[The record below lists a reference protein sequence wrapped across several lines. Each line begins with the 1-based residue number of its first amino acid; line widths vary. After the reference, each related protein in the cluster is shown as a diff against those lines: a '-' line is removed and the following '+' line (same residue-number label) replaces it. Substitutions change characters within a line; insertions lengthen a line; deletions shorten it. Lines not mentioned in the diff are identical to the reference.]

1 MTLLSDN
8 PDTFKNIVPQIS
20 GDSFSDNPESR
31 FTINMLDG
39 SEVVTDTP
47 SPLVQAYLKLRAD
60 VYIDQIQVLE
70 EDRRRQDGTEIDK
83 DDERSTHFVLLENKM
98 GEVAVFGCMRLIE
111 KSRQHNAPLP
121 IEEFYP
127 ESFPKPAR
135 NGAIEV
141 SRFIVRHPER
151 RQRSLAKLNLIRA
164 GLIHSLTNNLGPI
177 FATIEPEFERDLRV
191 SGVPTERVTE
201 SKHIEE
207 YNTTNFGISI
217 DKIALKRVMDA
228 QKLTTDALNT
238 TDELFWGT
246 VEAPQEVVR
255 S

>member
-1 MTLLSDN
+1 MTLLSEN

-20 GDSFSDNPESR
+20 GDLFSENPESR
-31 FTINMLDG
+31 FTINVLSG
-39 SEVVTDTP
+39 KEVVADTP

-60 VYIDQIQVLE
+60 VYIDQIRVLE
-70 EDRRRQDGTEIDK
+70 EERRRQDGTEIDD
-83 DDERSTHFVLLENKM
+83 DDERSTHFVLLENKL

-141 SRFIVRHPER
+141 SRFIVRHPEQ
-151 RQRSLAKLNLIRA
+151 RQRSRAKFNLIRA
-164 GLIHSLTNNLGPI
+164 GLVHSLANNLGPI

-191 SGVPTERVTE
+191 SGVPTVRVTE
-201 SKHIEE
+201 PKFIEE
-207 YNTTNFGISI
+207 YNTTNFGISV
-217 DKIALKRVMDA
+217 DKIALKQAMDA
-228 QKLTTDALNT
+228 QNLTPDSLNT
-238 TDELFWGT
+238 PGELFWGT
-246 VEAPQEVVR
+246 VETPQEIVR